1 MSVSQSIKQ
10 QCRYAG
16 KSIALATKHKKADA
30 LALPL
35 SAGLGAAVK
44 TIEIDTDIFGTFCG
58 EIERKKTPLLT
69 AREKARLG
77 MRKAK
82 MPCGL
87 ASEGS
92 FGSHIGVPFVIAN
105 EEVIV
110 FVDDELGIEISE
122 SIVTTKTNFAQITI
136 ESIHEAESFLLETQ
150 FPSHALIA
158 RPNQYNANRIEK
170 LLGRFFKKGAFKHI
184 QKGLQTR
191 EALMSAVRA
200 SARNSADGLVR
211 LETDMRAHMNPTRMR
226 VIRQLGVKL
235 ARRLRSTCP
244 ECGCPGFGATGVA
257 GALPCQECG
266 QPTESHAYEVSTC
279 QKCHCT
285 KSEKRRD
292 GVIEEQSMHCLFC
305 NP

>member
-1 MSVSQSIKQ
+1 M
-10 QCRYAG
+10 
-16 KSIALATKHKKADA
+16 
-30 LALPL
+30 
-35 SAGLGAAVK
+35 
-44 TIEIDTDIFGTFCG
+44 FGTFCG

-69 AREKARLG
+69 AREKARFG

-82 MPCGL
+82 LPCGL

-92 FGSHIGVPFVIAN
+92 FGSHSSLPFVVAD
-105 EEVIV
+105 EEVVV

-122 SIVTTKTNFAQITI
+122 TIVSAKTNFAQITVG
-136 ESIHEAESFLLETQ
+136 SIHEVESFLLASQ
-150 FPSHALIA
+150 FPSHALIV
-158 RPNQYNANRIEK
+158 RPNLYNANAIEK
-170 LLGRFFKKGAFKHI
+170 WLGKFFRKSDFKHI
-184 QKGLQTR
+184 QKGLQNK

-244 ECGCPGFGATGVA
+244 QCACPGFGVTGVA
-257 GALPCQECG
+257 GALPCQECR
-266 QPTESHAYEVSTC
+266 QPTESHAYEVCTC
-279 QKCHCT
+279 QKCHYT

-292 GVIEEQSMHCLFC
+292 GLIEEQSMHCLLC